1 MNDAD
6 WQLGMSTI
14 CWWLQL
20 SGEETQKTTTPSF
33 FSQINIQP
41 QTFESG
47 NKGQKRN
54 PSKYITHRGPESMN
68 ESKGFASLLPL
79 HHTLNS
85 FRKRV

>member
-1 MNDAD
+1 MFVKKKKKIVLINISISAKQLIQMNDAD
-6 WQLGMSTI
+6 WQLGMSNI

-41 QTFESG
+41 QSFESG

-54 PSKYITHRGPESMN
+54 PRKYITQVLSQ
-68 ESKGFASLLPL
+68 
-79 HHTLNS
+79 
-85 FRKRV
+85 